1 MKNIQPIARTL
12 LWTFLTLPVAAVAQE
27 SQLDPNS
34 RTQPGPQKPA
44 MKNMGDG
51 MQGMPGMGS
60 MPEASSLQKSIKQKP
75 AMKSMDARSMKNMG
89 DGMQGMPGMEAMPKT
104 SSPQQPL
111 QPGPPVGSL
120 PRSDGSAG
128 KSYADYGIG
137 LGMGMDDDPLISK
150 FMLDKLEYVHG
161 DSDSMVWDGRFRFG
175 RDLNQLWIRSEGQRA
190 RGKIQDAEAELLW
203 GHTFSPFWTAMTGV
217 RHDFGTGPSR
227 DWAALGIQGLAPYKF
242 DVEATAYLGAA
253 GRTALKLKT
262 SYDLLLT
269 QRLILTPELDANLY
283 SKDDRERGVGAG
295 LSDASLGLRL
305 RYEIRREFAPYI
317 GFNLVRK
324 YGKTADFS
332 RVEGAPVHDFQLVTG
347 VRIWF

>member
-1 MKNIQPIARTL
+1 MKNLKPLAQIL
-12 LWTFLTLPVAAVAQE
+12 LCALFPLSGAVFAQ
-27 SQLDPNS
+27 DPMPMS
-34 RTQPGPQKPA
+34 GHDMSTSGSDSS
-44 MKNMGDG
+44 MGNMGD
-51 MQGMPGMGS
+51 MPGMD
-60 MPEASSLQKSIKQKP
+60 KP
-75 AMKSMDARSMKNMG
+75 AGKPA
-89 DGMQGMPGMEAMPKT
+89 PAPAA
-104 SSPQQPL
+104 QPA
-111 QPGPPVGSL
+111 PPVGSL
-120 PRSDGSAG
+120 PSSDGSAG
-128 KSYADYGIG
+128 KSYAAYGID
-137 LGMGMDDDPLISK
+137 MDSMRMEDDPLIAK
-150 FMLDKLEYVHG
+150 LLLDKLEYVRG
-161 DSDSMVWDGRFRFG
+161 KRDSMVWDGRFRFG

-190 RGKIQDAEAELLW
+190 KGKIQDAEAELLW

-269 QRLILTPELDANLY
+269 QRLILTPEVDANLY
-283 SKDDRERGVGAG
+283 SKDDRARGVGAG

-332 RVEGAPVHDFQLVTG
+332 RAEGAPVHDLQLVTG

>member
-1 MKNIQPIARTL
+1 MKNLKPLAQILLCTL
-12 LWTFLTLPVAAVAQE
+12 FPLSGAVFAQ
-27 SQLDPNS
+27 DPMS
-34 RTQPGPQKPA
+34 MPMSGHDMSTSAPDTGHKKPNKKQDADA
-44 MKNMGDG
+44 MKNMPG
-51 MQGMPGMGS
+51 MADMPGMDKT
-60 MPEASSLQKSIKQKP
+60 ASKQPP
-75 AMKSMDARSMKNMG
+75 ATPPA
-89 DGMQGMPGMEAMPKT
+89 
-104 SSPQQPL
+104 
-111 QPGPPVGSL
+111 PPVGSL
-120 PRSDGSAG
+120 PSSDGTTG
-128 KSYADYGIG
+128 KSYQDVGID
-137 LGMGMDDDPLISK
+137 MHSMNMEDDPLIAK
-150 FMLDKLEYVHG
+150 LMLDKLEYVHG
-161 DSDSMVWDGRFRFG
+161 KHDSMVWDGRFRFG
-175 RDLNQLWIRSEGQRA
+175 HDLNQLWIRSEGQQA
-190 RGKIQDAEAELLW
+190 KGKIQDAEAELLW
-203 GHTFSPFWTAMTGV
+203 GHTFSPFWTVMTGV

-295 LSDASLGLRL
+295 LSDTSLGVRL

-332 RVEGAPVHDFQLVTG
+332 RAEGTPAHDFQLVTG